1 MTNNKKIRKVVSGF
15 PIWAGYLMVA
25 VICIG
30 STLLL
35 VSNKIERQAVPKSA
49 VAAMADE
56 KGNGDVNQSA
66 GGGGNGA
73 AYGNGTGVST
83 STGSDGIGAGSITG
97 YDNGGN
103 IDSDSIDAGGITD
116 GNMGGNTGGNA
127 GRNAGSVTGGTGTGL
142 GSRGYRFADNWFMD
156 TRIKYVMDG
165 IWHRMGNV
173 NEILDTAARIRHTS
187 ELSWYREWYKTAE
200 RIRAIGDDCLEK
212 GHRISAGEAYL
223 RASNYYLTAEVMLHT
238 NPDDQRIA
246 EAYKKGGEYFMKGME
261 LLSAPVTEVW
271 IPYEGTRLKGY
282 FFRADTGAAAV
293 SGTTAGTGTERA
305 AVSGTTAGTGTGT
318 AAVSNTV
325 TAAEIAA
332 EADKAP
338 ILLVHQGYDAPI
350 ESTKH
355 IAEEAARRGYHCLL
369 FEGPGQGLTIREQ
382 NIPLRP
388 DWETAVSAVVDY
400 AVTIPGVDEDNI
412 MLMGISMGGGFAVR
426 AAAFEPRLK
435 LCILNPGY
443 LNVYDII
450 SNYLT
455 TELMNL
461 YEEDPRALNEK
472 MEEIA
477 GYDVGTRWGIYH
489 GMWVFGA
496 ETPSRFLDNVKKFDN
511 TAIIDKISCKVLVM
525 DGTSE
530 LWGKGQS
537 KELYDMLRCEKDY
550 MLFTEEDSASEH
562 CQVGAGGI
570 ATQRLF
576 DWIDENLKK

>member
-1 MTNNKKIRKVVSGF
+1 MTNNKKIRKGVSGF

-35 VSNKIERQAVPKSA
+35 VSNKIERQAASKSA
-49 VAAMADE
+49 VASMANE
-56 KGNGDVNQSA
+56 KGNGYVDQTATGEGSGVV
-66 GGGGNGA
+66 GGNGA
-73 AYGNGTGVST
+73 DV
-83 STGSDGIGAGSITG
+83 
-97 YDNGGN
+97 
-103 IDSDSIDAGGITD
+103 
-116 GNMGGNTGGNA
+116 
-127 GRNAGSVTGGTGTGL
+127 GTGTGSTGSGTGNGNTDNGTNAGSGTNTSSVGSGTHTSSVGYGTNISSVGSGANTSSGSSGTGT
-142 GSRGYRFADNWFMD
+142 GSRGYKFADNWYMD
-156 TRIKYVMDG
+156 IRIKYVMDG

-173 NEILDTAARIRHTS
+173 NEILDTASRIRHTS

-238 NPDDQRIA
+238 NPDDERIA

-282 FFRADTGAAAV
+282 FFRA
-293 SGTTAGTGTERA
+293 GTG
-305 AVSGTTAGTGTGT
+305 
-318 AAVSNTV
+318 
-325 TAAEIAA
+325 
-332 EADKAP
+332 ADKAP
-338 ILLVHQGYDAPI
+338 VLLVHQGYDAPI
-350 ESTKH
+350 ESTKY

-400 AVTIPGVDEDNI
+400 AIKIPGVDEDNI
-412 MLMGISMGGGFAVR
+412 MLMGISMGGGFAAR
-426 AAAFEPRLK
+426 AAAYEPRLK

-461 YEEDPRALNEK
+461 YEEDPNALNEK
-472 MEEIA
+472 MEEIT

-496 ETPSRFLDNVKKFDN
+496 ETPSGFLDNVKKFDN
-511 TAIIDKISCKVLVM
+511 TAIIDKIRCKVLVM

-530 LWGKGQS
+530 QWGKGQA